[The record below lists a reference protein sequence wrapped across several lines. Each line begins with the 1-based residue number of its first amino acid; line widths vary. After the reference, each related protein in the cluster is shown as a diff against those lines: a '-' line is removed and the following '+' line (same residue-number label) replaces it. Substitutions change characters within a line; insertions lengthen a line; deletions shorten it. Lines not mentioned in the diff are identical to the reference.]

1 MEAMKPR
8 DAVGQLQASLSE
20 ARHQWRLNLMLL
32 LPQTLKSD
40 WLSSAL

>member
-8 DAVGQLQASLSE
+8 HAVSQLQASLSE
-20 ARHQWRLNLMLL
+20 TQHQWQLDLMLL
-32 LPQTLKSD
+32 LPQTLKSY